1 MSQAKAFHGQAEKNL
16 LDKAVQAFAKTKLGG
31 KMFITVI
38 PAVDKRLRAVTG
50 GHVGL
55 GVGQPVL
62 TLHALGAKS
71 GQPRKSPLLYT
82 KHGDK
87 LVVVASKAGAT
98 SHPAWY
104 HNVVAHPDV
113 EVDIGG
119 ERTPMR
125 ARTAEGAERDELW
138 AVANDHYNGY
148 AVYQQRAGDRVI
160 PVVVLEPR

>member
-1 MSQAKAFHGQAEKNL
+1 VSKPRSFHGQADKNV
-16 LDKAVQAFAKTKLGG
+16 LDKAVQAFAKTRLGG

-38 PAVDKRLRAVTG
+38 PAWDKRLRALTG

-62 TLHALGAKS
+62 TLHARGAKS

-82 KHGDK
+82 LHGEK
-87 LVVVASKAGAT
+87 ILVVASKAGAT

-113 EVDIGG
+113 EVEIGG

-125 ARTAEGAERDELW
+125 ARIAAGTEREQLW
-138 AVANDHYNGY
+138 AVVNDHYNGY
-148 AVYQQRAGDRVI
+148 AVYQQRAGSREI